1 MDRYRQY
8 EEDCKKI
15 RLVNQD
21 LLTGFE
27 TWLLG
32 LGLARKTSAG
42 HRLNVDC
49 FINEFLLNEDAIA
62 ATEGVY
68 HIDLYLGG
76 WFIEKAMWASPA
88 SIKSSA
94 ASIKKFY
101 AFLLTQGLVTQ
112 SDINLLAQT
121 IKDEMPAWL
130 KAMKRQ
136 QDRFDADEDD

>member
-15 RLVNQD
+15 RQVNQD

-27 TWLLG
+27 AWLLG

-42 HRLNVDC
+42 HRLNTDF
-49 FINEFLLNEDAIA
+49 FINEFLLNEEAIA
-62 ATEGVY
+62 ATEGVS

-101 AFLLTQGLVTQ
+101 AFLLAQGLVTKP
-112 SDINLLAQT
+112 DVDLLAQT
-121 IKDEMPAWL
+121 IKDQMPAWL
-130 KAMKRQ
+130 AAMKRQ